1 MTSPFETFK
10 AENLFPG
17 IGPMMETARRSHELA
32 ADAFDRTARLQLALA
47 GDLLELNRKRFESL
61 YGEKSLTEAVAEQQ
75 ELALETGRRYATF
88 GEDYRELIG
97 ELQERA
103 VETVAEA
110 TPAATGK
117 KKTGK
122 GAKAA
127 KAS

>member
-1 MTSPFETFK
+1 MTSPFESLK

-17 IGPMMETARRSHELA
+17 IGPMMAAARRSHELA

-47 GDLLELNRKRFESL
+47 GDLLALNRKRFESL
-61 YGEKSLTEAVAEQQ
+61 YAEKPLTEAVAEQQ
-75 ELALETGRRYATF
+75 ELALEAGRRYATF
-88 GEDYRELIG
+88 GEDCRELIG

-110 TPAATGK
+110 APAATGK

-122 GAKAA
+122 GAKTAG
-127 KAS
+127 AS